1 METGRRPQDG
11 ETEMTRTYKDHMITR
26 NMNGN
31 WIVTY
36 PNGAHSQHRTIACA
50 KEAITV
56 RIEGTV

>member
-1 METGRRPQDG
+1 
-11 ETEMTRTYKDHMITR
+11 MTRTYKDHMITR